1 LVGPVSAA
9 IGERM
14 KDIKMVIYLSTSLP
28 PQAFICPK
36 GAIPLFQNSN
46 IPITER
52 SVAMFQIPNSKEHGT
67 TALIKIHNPM
77 NLPPHFPSSQLP
89 SLPHPPF

>member
-1 LVGPVSAA
+1 VRSLVIIHWSLVGPVSAA

-46 IPITER
+46 IPTFQLR
-52 SVAMFQIPNSKEHGT
+52 SEA
-67 TALIKIHNPM
+67 
-77 NLPPHFPSSQLP
+77 
-89 SLPHPPF
+89 

>member
-1 LVGPVSAA
+1 VGPVSAA

-36 GAIPLFQNSN
+36 GAIPLFQYSN
-46 IPITER
+46 IPTFQLR
-52 SVAMFQIPNSKEHGT
+52 SEA
-67 TALIKIHNPM
+67 
-77 NLPPHFPSSQLP
+77 
-89 SLPHPPF
+89 